1 LEVIAV
7 RSMTPSKLRSSQRGT
22 SRVET
27 LVCDYCGAAL
37 AQDPVRAA
45 TFYQVT
51 EIQFGRGRL
60 AEAESAVLLAKGDHD
75 AALIE
80 RERVNVV
87 DGRQL
92 GRAPI

>member
-1 LEVIAV
+1 
-7 RSMTPSKLRSSQRGT
+7 M
-22 SRVET
+22 
-27 LVCDYCGAAL
+27 VCDYCRAAL

-51 EIQFGRGRL
+51 EIQLRRGRL
-60 AEAESAVLLAKGDHD
+60 AEAESAMRRGLDIHPTYEWSHWLLGVVLLAKGDRD

-80 RERVNVV
+80 IERVNVV

-92 GRAPI
+92 GLALI